1 MGIKFVLF
9 CFVCKFFLFYFEIF
23 GKFNT
28 IKEKY
33 EKKSIVFS

>member
-9 CFVCKFFLFYFEIF
+9 CFVCKIFLFYFEIF
-23 GKFNT
+23 VNFNA